1 MVAKWAQD
9 NIWYRAEILSVE
21 PSFCNVKFLDY
32 GNTDIVNINNIL
44 RNESDIPASDE
55 KDSLLKSVNP
65 AQDTISPVEPLLK
78 NDQEIVDPYQIKL
91 TKIKESTAVD
101 LSFIKIGGLVV
112 AKWAQDNI
120 WYRAEI
126 VSVDF
131 SFCTVKFIDYGNTDN
146 VSRNSILQK
155 ESDIPASD
163 IKDPLLKSVN
173 SAQHD
178 VPSVPTIQRTEKE
191 PEVYQ
196 QDQNNE
202 ISLEKKK
209 IDTEHSV
216 LTFPDTDQ
224 EQQRNKIENLD
235 CLKVSFNVSHGVN
248 LISCRVKLNEIY
260 LI

>member
-44 RNESDIPASDE
+44 RN
-55 KDSLLKSVNP
+55 
-65 AQDTISPVEPLLK
+65 
-78 NDQEIVDPYQIKL
+78 
-91 TKIKESTAVD
+91 
-101 LSFIKIGGLVV
+101 
-112 AKWAQDNI
+112 
-120 WYRAEI
+120 
-126 VSVDF
+126 
-131 SFCTVKFIDYGNTDN
+131 
-146 VSRNSILQK
+146 